1 MEQKLTEWT
10 KPTTNPTMHLPTLR
24 NMNGWG
30 RPTEVV
36 QPEFYQQRCGMKRTR
51 K

>member
-36 QPEFYQQRCGMKRTR
+36 QPEFYQQRCGMKHTR